1 MSGLPLFVRIA
12 PASSGGCA
20 ETVPVELDGIS
31 ATVGDLRGAL
41 PDGWTGTF
49 SYQGRALE
57 ESESLADAGICAEA
71 VVDALTWFRAPA
83 EGLLPEEQPLKG
95 VLAQLAEM
103 HGVRSVDWEGAG
115 RDTIEGTWYYARGN
129 HYTISRQDGK
139 LTFDESGR
147 KGVLEPVAAGEAPHD
162 FQAQYKAEISSAG
175 TLYIRHRH
183 WMESLWV
190 AADDGPRGK
199 NLCFADA
206 DWARKLQTVL
216 HCGAAVH
223 DISATVITVPEG
235 RLEADEEAWYIAT
248 SGSVAPVHVMRSTT
262 SQFSPRGSAWVAI
275 LLPQHQVL
283 LSDVIIRQDS
293 VHKETWFKEPWLE
306 VVLAGAEAFN
316 NPPDCREAE
325 GREQLRARVAEEGTT
340 WQRIP
345 TEESSCMEKLRLRV
359 TGERPMV
366 RAVRMHSTSGF
377 AMHTIEL
384 FGSFC
389 GVTT

>member
-175 TLYIRHRH
+175 SAPAPLGTLWFAHRGH
-183 WMESLWV
+183 LESMFV
-190 AADDGPRGK
+190 GDRGQRGK
-199 NLCFADA
+199 NVSFAHE
-206 DWARKLQTVL
+206 DWFTLQRSVL
-216 HCGAAVH
+216 NCGVAVH
-223 DISATVITVPEG
+223 HISSCPTDSVTETYQNGWGLCTP
-235 RLEADEEAWYIAT
+235 
-248 SGSVAPVHVMRSTT
+248 GSVRPVQSKWI
-262 SQFSPRGSAWVAI
+262 RGSAWVAI